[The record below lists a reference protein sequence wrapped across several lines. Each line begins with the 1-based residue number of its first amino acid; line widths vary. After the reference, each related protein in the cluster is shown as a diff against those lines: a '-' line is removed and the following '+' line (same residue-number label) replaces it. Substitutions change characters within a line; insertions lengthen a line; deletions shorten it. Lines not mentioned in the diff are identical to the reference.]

1 MGNGDGQA
9 VQRVRLCLVDR
20 LWRGGGGMVVAA
32 DEGVGVARSERE
44 SACPPVAAANAAI
57 DIHTYKQHKLQ
68 LGASERAPPAYDS
81 SCAGISA
88 TSMTLFAQQHN

>member
-1 MGNGDGQA
+1 MPSFIFFHQNTIQEHLRG
-9 VQRVRLCLVDR
+9 R
-20 LWRGGGGMVVAA
+20 LWAG
-32 DEGVGVARSERE
+32 DVGVARNE
-44 SACPPVAAANAAI
+44 SVCTPDAVTVTAAAAAAAI

-68 LGASERAPPAYDS
+68 RRIGGARTAYET

>member
-1 MGNGDGQA
+1 MPSFIFFFYQHTIQEDLRGRRWAGD
-9 VQRVRLCLVDR
+9 
-20 LWRGGGGMVVAA
+20 
-32 DEGVGVARSERE
+32 VGVARNE
-44 SACPPVAAANAAI
+44 SAFTPDTVTATAAAVAADGI

-68 LGASERAPPAYDS
+68 RRIGGARTAYET